1 MKEDVSSDPVD
12 ADSANSSI
20 TDPAQDL
27 ATGAAAFSPASSKNP
42 RSSALTGSYF
52 SMYLSWLSWLLFTT
66 SLFSYIY

>member
-1 MKEDVSSDPVD
+1 MDGVKVKEDVSSDPVD

-42 RSSALTGSYF
+42 RSSALTGND
-52 SMYLSWLSWLLFTT
+52 LPEASWPT
-66 SLFSYIY
+66 